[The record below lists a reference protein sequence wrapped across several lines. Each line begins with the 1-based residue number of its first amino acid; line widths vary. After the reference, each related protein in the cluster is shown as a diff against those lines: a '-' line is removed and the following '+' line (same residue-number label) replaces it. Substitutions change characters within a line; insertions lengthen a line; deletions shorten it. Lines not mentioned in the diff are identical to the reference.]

1 MHQITKRL
9 LPNQDLR
16 REIEKFVRDN
26 HVQAGV
32 LLSIVGCLSQ
42 LRLRLADGKTVREW
56 SDPFE
61 IVSGTGTVSES
72 DCHLHIS
79 ASDTNGNT
87 IGGHLKDGCVV
98 GTTAEVVILV
108 FSDVEYKREPD
119 STTGYDELVVKQ
131 RSRDRIEP
139 SSL

>member
-16 REIEKFVRDN
+16 FEIESLVRSN

-32 LLSIVGCLSQ
+32 LLSVVGCLTK
-42 LRLRLADGKTVREW
+42 LRLRVADGKTVKEW
-56 SDPFE
+56 VDQFE
-61 IVSGTGTVSES
+61 IVSGTGTVSEF

-79 ASDTNGNT
+79 ASDQNGNT

-108 FSDVEYKREPD
+108 FDGVAYKREPD
-119 STTGYDELVVKQ
+119 QDTGYDELVV
-131 RSRDRIEP
+131 E
-139 SSL
+139 